1 MPFED
6 LIRRYSIAVEPVPT
20 GLRESGAIKEVI
32 KAVLFDVY
40 GTLLISRAGDISIA
54 EKEAVNNIIG
64 IERLLKKHRI
74 DRDASLFYQEFIN
87 EIEGEIE
94 QRKEGGVDYPEVVI
108 EKIWKNLLPFDDDDL
123 IKKFAVEYEM
133 VVNPVYPMPHA
144 QELLSS
150 LKKKNALMGIVSN
163 AQFYTPYLFPALL
176 GGSLADLGFRD
187 DLIFFSYA
195 FGYGKPSLFL
205 YKKAAECLHTLGIE
219 RENVLFVGN
228 DMLKDIYPAGTIG
241 FQTALFAGDGRSLR
255 LREDDDRCKNL
266 AANLIITDLLHIDD
280 YI

>member
-1 MPFED
+1 MSFED
-6 LIRRYSIAVEPVPT
+6 LMRRYSVAVDPVPT
-20 GLRESGAIKEVI
+20 GFRESGTITGVI

-40 GTLLISRAGDISIA
+40 GTLLISEAGDISTA
-54 EKEAVNNIIG
+54 EKGAVNNIIG

-74 DRDASLFYQEFIN
+74 ARDAALFYQEFID

-94 QRKEGGVDYPEVVI
+94 KRKEEGIDYPEVVI

-123 IKKFAVEYEM
+123 IKEFAVEYEM

-144 QELLSS
+144 QELLFS
-150 LKKKNALMGIVSN
+150 LRKKNALMGIISN

-187 DLIFFSYA
+187 DLTFFSYA

-205 YKKAAECLHTLGIE
+205 YKKAAECLDTVGIQ
-219 RENVLFVGN
+219 RKNVLFVGN
-228 DMLKDIYPAGTIG
+228 DMLKDIYPASTMG

-255 LREDDDRCKNL
+255 LREDDERCKNL
-266 AANLIITDLLHIDD
+266 KADMIITDLLHIDD

>member
-6 LIRRYSIAVEPVPT
+6 LIRRYSVAVEPVPT
-20 GLRESGAIKEVI
+20 GFRESGTIQGVI

-40 GTLLISRAGDISIA
+40 GTLLISKAGDISTA

-74 DRDASLFYQEFIN
+74 DRDASLFYQEFID

-94 QRKEGGVDYPEVVI
+94 KIKVGGVDYPEVMI
-108 EKIWKNLLPFDDDDL
+108 EKIWKTLLPFDDDDL
-123 IKKFAVEYEM
+123 IKGFAVEYEM
-133 VVNPVYPMPHA
+133 IVNPVYPMPHA

-150 LKKKNALMGIVSN
+150 LRKKNVLMGIISN

-187 DLIFFSYA
+187 DLTFFSYV
-195 FGYGKPSLFL
+195 FEYGKPSLFL
-205 YKKAAECLHTLGIE
+205 YKKAAECLDTVGIQS
-219 RENVLFVGN
+219 ENVLFVGN
-228 DMLKDIYPAGTIG
+228 DMLKDIHPASTVG

-255 LREDDDRCKNL
+255 LREDDKRCKNL
-266 AANLIITDLLHIDD
+266 AADLIITDLLHIDD

>member
-6 LIRRYSIAVEPVPT
+6 LIRRYSEAVEPVPT
-20 GLRESGAIKEVI
+20 GFRESGTIKGVI

-40 GTLLISRAGDISIA
+40 GTLFISKAGDISTA

-64 IERLLKKHRI
+64 IERLLKKYCI
-74 DRDASLFYQEFIN
+74 DRDASLFYQEFIDG
-87 EIEGEIE
+87 IEGEIE

-108 EKIWKNLLPFDDDDL
+108 EKIWKNIVPFDDDDL
-123 IKKFAVEYEM
+123 IKGFAVEYEM

-150 LKKKNALMGIVSN
+150 LRKKNVLMGIISN

-187 DLIFFSYA
+187 DLTFFSYV
-195 FGYGKPSLFL
+195 FEYGKPSLFL
-205 YKKAAECLHTLGIE
+205 YKKAAECLDTLGIQ
-219 RENVLFVGN
+219 RKNVLFVGN
-228 DMLKDIYPAGTIG
+228 DMLKDIYPASTVG

-266 AANLIITDLLHIDD
+266 AADLIITDLLHIDD

>member
-1 MPFED
+1 MPFEN
-6 LIRRYSIAVEPVPT
+6 LIRRYSAAVKPVPT
-20 GLRESGAIKEVI
+20 GFRKSGMITGVI

-40 GTLLISRAGDISIA
+40 GTLFTSKAGDISTA
-54 EKEAVNNIIG
+54 EKEAAKNIIG
-64 IERLLKKHRI
+64 IQRLLKKYRI
-74 DRDASLFYQEFIN
+74 DRDASLFYQEFIE

-94 QRKEGGVDYPEVVI
+94 QRKKGGVDYPEVVI
-108 EKIWKNLLPFDDDDL
+108 EKIWKNIVQFDDDDL
-123 IKKFAVEYEM
+123 ITEFAVEYEM

-144 QELLSS
+144 QELLSRMR
-150 LKKKNALMGIVSN
+150 KKNVLMGIISN

-176 GGSLADLGFRD
+176 GGSLADLGFND
-187 DLIFFSYA
+187 DLTFFSYV

-205 YKKAAECLHTLGIE
+205 YKKAAECLDTLGIQ
-219 RENVLFVGN
+219 RENVLYVGN

-255 LREDDDRCKNL
+255 LREDDERCKNR
-266 AANLIITDLLHIDD
+266 AADLIITDLLHIDD

>member
-6 LIRRYSIAVEPVPT
+6 LIRSYSAAVDPVPT
-20 GLRESGAIKEVI
+20 GLRERGTVRGSI

-40 GTLLISRAGDISIA
+40 GTLFISRAGDISTA
-54 EKEAVNNIIG
+54 EKEAANNIIG
-64 IERLLKKHRI
+64 IEKLLKKHRI
-74 DRDASLFYQEFIN
+74 DKNASLFYQDFID
-87 EIEGEIE
+87 EIEREIE
-94 QRKEGGVDYPEVVI
+94 KIKEGGVDYPEVVI
-108 EKIWKNLLPFDDDDL
+108 EKVWKNILPFDDDDL
-123 IKKFAVEYEM
+123 IKGFAVEYEM

-144 QELLSS
+144 GELLSRIR
-150 LKKKNALMGIVSN
+150 KKNLLMGIISN

-187 DLIFFSYA
+187 DLIFFSYV

-205 YKKAAECLHTLGIE
+205 YKKAAESLDALGIG
-219 RENVLFVGN
+219 RENVLYVGN

-241 FQTALFAGDGRSLR
+241 FQTALFAGDSRSLR
-255 LREDDDRCKNL
+255 TRENDERCKNL
-266 AANLIITDLLHIDD
+266 AVDLVITDLLHIDD